1 MTKKWYQQ
9 TWGIVLLLILFFP
22 VGIYLMWRYADWSQ
36 KAKIIVSVIFAI
48 ITVSI
53 AMNPAEPK
61 TQQAKQE
68 EKSQATVQQ
77 KPTPTFDV
85 PALIVLNIDD
95 IRKQLG
101 SPTDKDVDP
110 TAKQMELGTTEWY
123 NSFDKNGK
131 TLLVTYDPTT
141 RTVIDL
147 FCESTSEQEAKDYCN
162 LNSGGNFTTETVKS
176 LKNSSEITGV
186 KVIPKNN

>member
-1 MTKKWYQQ
+1 VTKKWYQK
-9 TWGIVLLLILFFP
+9 TWGIVLLLVLFFP
-22 VGIYLMWRYADWSQ
+22 VGIYLMWRYADWP
-36 KAKIIVSVIFAI
+36 KNVKIVVSVIFAI
-48 ITVSI
+48 IAIGI

-61 TQQAKQE
+61 TQDTKQE
-68 EKSQATVQQ
+68 AKTQPTVQQ
-77 KPTPTFDV
+77 PALAFDV
-85 PALIVLNIDD
+85 PALIGLSIDD

-101 SPTDKDVDP
+101 NPTDKDIDP

-141 RTVIDL
+141 RAVIDL

-162 LNSGGNFTTETVKS
+162 LNKGGNFTT
-176 LKNSSEITGV
+176 
-186 KVIPKNN
+186 

>member
-1 MTKKWYQQ
+1 MAKKWYQQ
-9 TWGIVLLLILFFP
+9 TWGIVLLLVLFFP
-22 VGIYLMWRYADWSQ
+22 VGIYLMWRYAGWS
-36 KAKIIVSVIFAI
+36 KNVKIVVSVIFAI

-61 TQQAKQE
+61 QEAKQE
-68 EKSQATVQQ
+68 TKTQTTAQQ
-77 KPTPTFDV
+77 VAPTFDA
-85 PALIVLNIDD
+85 PALVVLNIDD

-101 SPTDKDVDP
+101 NPTDKDVDP

-123 NSFDKNGK
+123 NSFDKSGK
-131 TLLVTYDPTT
+131 TLLVTYNPTT
-141 RTVIDL
+141 RAVIDL

-162 LNSGGNFTTETVKS
+162 LNKGGNFTIETVKS

-186 KVIPKNN
+186 KVVPKN

>member
-9 TWGIVLLLILFFP
+9 TWGIVLLFVLFFP

-48 ITVSI
+48 IAVSI

-77 KPTPTFDV
+77 KPTATFDV

-141 RTVIDL
+141 RAVIDL